1 MKKLKS
7 IKISGIILPLYAFV
21 MIVLAIVISLGKLP
35 LNMVGITLLLVAL
48 GHLLYYIGEKLP
60 IMNAYLGGGSVFTLI
75 GATLLSTF
83 HLIPAH
89 VIGAVGKFMGG
100 QFGFLDFYIAALICG
115 SILGMNRKLLI
126 KASTKFIP
134 VALVTM
140 VVGFFAVGFMGML
153 LGKGFAHSVMY
164 VSMPMMAG
172 GMGAGITPLSQ
183 IYASGL
189 FHGNQTAIFSQ
200 LAPAVTFGN
209 IIAIIGALSISK
221 VFAKT
226 KYNGHGTLITAT
238 KEELAKPKIVLDAQ
252 QIGVGLLFSFSL
264 TTNFINI
271 HSLILNNFFPKVHE
285 YAFMII
291 IVFIIKATDTVPKKL
306 EDAVVM
312 FNQVIMTNLTHAVL
326 AGIGLALIDLKT
338 LASAFTWQFVVLC
351 LTSVIAMGLTSWFL
365 GLALGMY
372 PVETAIGAGMINNSM
387 GGTGNIAVLSASDRM
402 EMIAFAQMANRLCGA
417 IVLIMGGIL
426 IRFFY
431 H

>member
-1 MKKLKS
+1 MKKLTD
-7 IKISGIILPLYAFV
+7 IKISGISLPLYAFV
-21 MIVLAIVISLGKLP
+21 MIALIVVTALGKLP

-48 GHLLYYIGEKLP
+48 GHLLYFIGDKLP
-60 IMNAYLGGGSVFTLI
+60 IMNTYLGGGSVFTLI
-75 GATLLSTF
+75 GATLLATF
-83 HLIPAH
+83 HIVPTH
-89 VIGAVGKFMGG
+89 VIGAVSKFMGG

-115 SILGMNRKLLI
+115 SILGMNRNLLI

-140 VVGFFAVGFMGML
+140 VVGFFAVGCMGML

-183 IYASGL
+183 IYAAGL
-189 FHGNQTAIFSQ
+189 AHGSQSAIFSQ

-221 VFAKT
+221 IFTNT
-226 KYNGHGTLITAT
+226 KYNGHGTLISAT
-238 KEELAKPKIVLDAQ
+238 KEELEKPKITLNAQ
-252 QIGVGLLFSFSL
+252 QIGVGMLFSFSL
-264 TTNFINI
+264 LMVGT
-271 HSLILNNFFPKVHE
+271 ILNNFFPKIHE

-291 IVFIIKATDTVPKKL
+291 IVFLIKATNTVPKKL
-306 EDAVVM
+306 QEAVSM

-326 AGIGLALIDLKT
+326 AGIGLAMIDLRT
-338 LASAFTWQFVVLC
+338 LASAFSWQFVILC
-351 LTSVIAMGLTSWFL
+351 LTSVVAMGLTSWFL
-365 GLALGMY
+365 GSVLGMY

-387 GGTGNIAVLSASDRM
+387 GGTGNIAVLSAANRM